1 MQVILL
7 GRIWCRK
14 GLSLS
19 CMKVLVS
26 FQFTLFPMH
35 EHEYCSNPGGW
46 SSWLGSRSQGVCI
59 GLDWVC
65 SPVRV
70 LLPAPWKEFSGPA
83 LYLFVG
89 PPTRTAISF
98 WLKALRIYCGKPKK
112 KEKKKEH
119 EYCSRISTTKTRRT
133 ANGDSAVRTF
143 TATLPSSSSTLKHFY
158 LSPPLAFLSL
168 FSAIYF
174 FQHMLFICLWI
185 SYFLYHRHGIIWYQ
199 IPSYFQEMGLAS
211 IFYTS
216 TLH

>member
-1 MQVILL
+1 MKVILL
-7 GRIWCRK
+7 GRIWSRK
-14 GLSLS
+14 GLALS
-19 CMKVLVS
+19 YMKVPVS
-26 FQFTLFPMH
+26 FQFPLFPMH
-35 EHEYCSNPGGW
+35 
-46 SSWLGSRSQGVCI
+46 
-59 GLDWVC
+59 
-65 SPVRV
+65 
-70 LLPAPWKEFSGPA
+70 
-83 LYLFVG
+83 
-89 PPTRTAISF
+89 
-98 WLKALRIYCGKPKK
+98 
-112 KEKKKEH
+112 EH

-133 ANGDSAVRTF
+133 ANGDPAVCTF